1 MTDKEGGYLITTKDK
16 IDILFKEYDTL
27 RAEILNRTNN
37 LFTLMAIGGGV
48 LTLLLSFKNEL
59 RLWLP
64 LLLFFGLIFGFIA
77 WINDRNIRRIA
88 RRLMQI
94 ENQVNHLA
102 GGDEPLLEWET
113 RWGAA
118 AFGIS
123 RFRKDP
129 PAEKLL
135 KE

>member
-1 MTDKEGGYLITTKDK
+1 MSDKQSSNQITAKDR
-16 IDILFKEYDTL
+16 IDILLKEYDTL

-64 LLLFFGLIFGFIA
+64 LLLIFGLIFGFIA
-77 WINDRNIRRIA
+77 WVNDRNIRRIA

-94 ENQVNHLA
+94 EYQVNQIA
-102 GGDEPLLEWET
+102 GGDTPLLEWET
-113 RWGAA
+113 HWGAA
-118 AFGIS
+118 ARGI
-123 RFRKDP
+123 FRKDP
-129 PAEKLL
+129 PTAKLL
-135 KE
+135 KK